1 MLNAVNISHSFGK
14 QLLFKEVNINFTP
27 GNCYGLIGAN
37 GAGKSTFMKIL
48 SGDIEPNKGDIIT
61 NPNERIAVLKQDHFE
76 FDENRVLDTVL
87 MGNKRLLEVKK
98 ELDEIY
104 LKPDFNDEDGIK
116 AGELGAEF
124 DEMGG
129 YTAEDDASQMLDR
142 LGLDRD
148 LQGNLMKDLEGG
160 DKVKV
165 LLAQAL
171 LGNPDI
177 LLLDEPTNNL
187 DMKTIEWLQDF
198 LLRFENTVIVI
209 SHDRHFLNTV
219 CTHIADIDF
228 TKVNIYKGN
237 YDFWYHS
244 SELVRKQTKDQNK
257 KTSEKIK
264 ELEEFVKRFSANA
277 SKAKQ
282 ATSRQKQLD
291 KLSLEEMPSSTRKFP
306 YIEFKADR
314 ECGNKILEVSNI
326 SKTIDGV
333 EILKNISFRIDE
345 KEKIAF
351 IGRNNI
357 AKTTLFQ
364 ILNGELDPDEGE
376 VKWGVTIT
384 TDHFP
389 KDNTHFFDKDIDLTN
404 WLSQYTKSDDMQYIR
419 GFLGRML
426 FSGEEV
432 FKSSTVLSGGEKV
445 RCMLSKLMMS
455 GANSLILDEPTNH
468 LDLESITALND
479 ALIKYKEVILFT
491 SHDHQFVSTIANRII
506 EFAGKGM
513 IDKKMTLE
521 EYLESEAV
529 NKERE
534 SLTKGISLEL

>member
-48 SGDIEPNKGDIIT
+48 SGDIEPNKGDIAT
-61 NPNERIAVLKQDHFE
+61 NPNERIAVLRQDHFAY
-76 FDENRVLDTVL
+76 DEVLVLDTVM
-87 MGNKRLLEVKK
+87 MGHERLLQVKK

-104 LKPDFNDEDGIK
+104 LKPDFNDEDGIR

-129 YTAEDDASQMLDR
+129 YTAEDDATQMLER
-142 LGLDRD
+142 LDIPKD
-148 LQGNLMKDLEGG
+148 LHDKKMKELEGG
-160 DKVKV
+160 QKVKV

-171 LGNPDI
+171 FGNPDI

-187 DMKTIEWLQDF
+187 DMRTISWLEDF

-228 TKVNIYKGN
+228 NKINIYKGN
-237 YDFWYHS
+237 YDFWYRS
-244 SELVRKQTKDQNK
+244 SELIRKQKKDQNK
-257 KTSEKIK
+257 KTSDKIK
-264 ELEEFVKRFSANA
+264 ELEEFIKRFSANA

-291 KLSLEEMPSSTRKFP
+291 KLSLEEMPASSRRFP
-306 YIEFKADR
+306 YIEFKPDR
-314 ECGNKILEVSNI
+314 ECGNKILEVKNI
-326 SKTIDGV
+326 CKTIDGEEV
-333 EILKNISFRIDE
+333 LKNVSFIIDE
-345 KEKIAF
+345 REKVAF
-351 IGRNNI
+351 IGKNNI
-357 AKTTLFQ
+357 AKTTLFK
-364 ILNGELDPDEGE
+364 ILSGELQPDSGE
-376 VKWGVTIT
+376 FIWGVTIT
-384 TDHFP
+384 PDYFP
-389 KDNTHFFDKDIDLTN
+389 KDNTEYFDTNMDLTN
-404 WLSQYTKSDDMQYIR
+404 WLGQYTKSDDQQYIR

-432 FKSSTVLSGGEKV
+432 FKKASVLSGGEKV
-445 RCMLSKLMMS
+445 RCMLSKMQMS
-455 GANSLILDEPTNH
+455 GANALLLDEPTNH

-479 ALIKYKEVILFT
+479 ALIKYNEVILFT
-491 SHDHQFVSTIANRII
+491 SHDHQFVNTIADRII
-506 EFAGKGM
+506 EFVGGGY
-513 IDKKMTLE
+513 IDKKLTLE
-521 EYLESEAV
+521 EYLESDQVAQ
-529 NKERE
+529 ERNALATNTDV
-534 SLTKGISLEL
+534 SL